1 MTVPTLEEVLRPEL
15 SKFDHTLAMKLRKRW
30 KEGGCQKDPEQH
42 KKFCKKAGAHYGVHP
57 KTIRWIV
64 MSKRWSDLKPAQHVK
79 AMPAGLGLVKS
90 KAKAASGEI
99 NIHELV
105 KNGEIKI
112 NAKLWR
118 DLNEHFD
125 KGTIKEAIIKAIRHY
140 EMPAPMQPIS
150 LREADAAFKQIQE
163 FDVSKLIKRMPTVT
177 RWDYRYAIS
186 DIVIDA
192 PRTGNEASNYYHQEN
207 RWKCDYKGIPSPYR
221 VWHGDKYMMSMLN
234 ALWTLKYKVIG
245 NPEFRTTLSMRKYIA
260 SQFKPL
266 AARCFYELFN
276 AKRVYDPSS
285 GWGDRV
291 AGFMAT
297 KGAEFYCST
306 DPNSS
311 LYEGYAAEVKR
322 YRQKGQEIEMH
333 CHGSELPKGMRK
345 RYGYKV
351 DTVFTSPPYFNAEQY
366 SDDPGQ
372 SFRKFGEIDAWLEGF
387 LFPSL
392 KNSWDA
398 LTDEGDRGGILAM
411 NIADIYN
418 NDTMERGEI
427 CDPMNDY
434 IGTLK
439 GARYLG
445 CIGLRLAKRPQSGAL
460 EGKEGASI
468 EPIWLWAKGGTW
480 TLEDYLKHGFA
491 NCKRKPSKGLGLLK
505 GK

>member
-1 MTVPTLEEVLRPEL
+1 MTDLTLEEKLRPQL
-15 SKFDHTLAMKLRKRW
+15 AKFDHTLAMSLRRKW
-30 KEGGCQKDPEQH
+30 KEKGCPKDPELH
-42 KKFCKKAGAHYGVHP
+42 KKFCIKAGTHYDVHP

-64 MSKRWSDLKPAQHVK
+64 MAKRWSDLKPAQHVK
-79 AMPAGLGLVKS
+79 AMPGGLGLLKS
-90 KAKAASGEI
+90 KTKPKDKADGI
-99 NIHELV
+99 DIHSLV
-105 KNGEIKI
+105 VKGEIKI
-112 NAKLWR
+112 NATKWR
-118 DLNEHFD
+118 DLNEHFT
-125 KGTIKEAIIKAIRHY
+125 KGEIKKAIIKAIRHY
-140 EMPAPMQPIS
+140 KIPAPMQPIS

-163 FDVSKLIKRMPTVT
+163 FDVTKLVKRMATVT
-177 RWDYRYAIS
+177 RWDYRYGLT
-186 DIVIDA
+186 DIVIDS

-221 VWHGDKYMMSMLN
+221 VWNSDEYMMSMLN

-245 NPEFRTTLSMRKYIA
+245 HPEFRTTLAMRKYIA

-266 AARCFYELFN
+266 AARTFYELFN
-276 AKRVYDPSS
+276 SKRIYDPSS

-291 AGFMAT
+291 CGFMAT

-311 LYEGYAAEVKR
+311 LYVGYEAETKR
-322 YRQKGQEIEMH
+322 YKGKREVHMH

-366 SDDPGQ
+366 SDDPEQ
-372 SFRKFGEIDAWLEGF
+372 SFRKFGEIDAWLKGF

-418 NDTMERGEI
+418 NDTKDRGEI

-434 IGTLK
+434 ISKLK

-460 EGKEGASI
+460 EGKEGASV

-480 TLEDYLKHGFA
+480 ELDDYLKHGFA
-491 NCKRKPSKGLGLLK
+491 NCKRKPSKGLGLIK
-505 GK
+505 